1 MLRKSNK
8 NSGMSLIEVIVSM
21 LVLSIAVVAV
31 TMSFSTASKI
41 NMGSRQK
48 QAVESLMENFLEY
61 AESGGTEYQAWFDE
75 TGYELEQEFSD
86 VAPVSTVRVELLK
99 GVGQGLY
106 TYDVRVTTDRAPAE
120 YETDK
125 LNNMP
130 IIQFGGTGSN
140 SVLIDASLMGND
152 REVVPSGICDYD
164 ETAYEYFDTLHSST
178 VLEHNMIEEQK
189 ELETP
194 GYVKNDWDLFNLE
207 DIQKMIDRELWLV
220 VSKPTADKMQLTASL
235 TYTLATTKAGKAV
248 HLPDGTSY
256 TYQIPIFVSEMYDV
270 ASDTDA
276 DAKKLDQ
283 IYILYTEAVKEDM
296 TADNN
301 LGVDIRLLDAV
312 AVHEKALDTKIFLIY
327 QEKTSMSVDVAILKD
342 DLGDRAEAFSINMS
356 CKDIAGSDM
365 SPVKAEVYCSGTV
378 NLNASATV
386 TSTPETLA
394 ATAKEVRIV
403 KTKLEILEAGTD
415 TVLASKEVTHLQ

>member
-41 NMGSRQK
+41 NMGSRGK

-61 AESGGTEYQAWFDE
+61 AESGGTDYQAWFDE
-75 TGYELEQEFSD
+75 TGYELKQDFSD
-86 VAPVSTVRVELLK
+86 SPLCNVRVELLK
-99 GVGQGLY
+99 GIGQGLY

-130 IIQFGGTGSN
+130 IIQFGGSGSN

-164 ETAYEYFDTLHSST
+164 ETAYEYFETLHSAT

-194 GYVKNDWDLFNLE
+194 GYTKNEWDLFNLE

-220 VSKPTADKMQLTASL
+220 VSKPTTDKMQLTAYM
-235 TYTLATTKAGKAV
+235 TYTLATTKAGKVV
-248 HLPDGTSY
+248 HLPVGTEY
-256 TYQIPIFVSEMYDV
+256 TYQMPIFVSEMYDV

-283 IYILYTEAVKEDM
+283 IYILYTEAVKEDV

-312 AVHEKALDTKIFLIY
+312 ADHEKALNTKLFIIY
-327 QEKTSMSVDVAILKD
+327 QEKTSMSVDAAILKD
-342 DLGDRAEAFSINMS
+342 DLGDRAQTFSINMS
-356 CKDIAGSDM
+356 CKDTSGNDM
-365 SPVKAEVYCSGTV
+365 SPATAEVYCSGTV
-378 NLNASATV
+378 NLDASTNV
-386 TSTPETLA
+386 TSTAETLA
-394 ATAKEVRIV
+394 ATAEEVRIV
-403 KTKLEILEAGTD
+403 TTKLEILEAGSTK
-415 TVLASKEVTHLQ
+415 VLASKEVTHLQ